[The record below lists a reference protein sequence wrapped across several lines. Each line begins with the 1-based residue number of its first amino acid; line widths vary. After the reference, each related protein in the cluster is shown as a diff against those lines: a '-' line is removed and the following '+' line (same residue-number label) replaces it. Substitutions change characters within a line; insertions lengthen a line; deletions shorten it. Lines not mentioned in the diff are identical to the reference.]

1 MGIKLNTAKQ
11 AYPMIYAY
19 STPQIA
25 AHDGWTKIGYTEDQ
39 DVETRIK
46 QQTHTSDTEARLEW
60 KGTAIFDDGS
70 FDRFTPRFPRIS
82 SQVRRGK
89 QEKDGVVPYRRPCGT
104 FQVL

>member
-25 AHDGWTKIGYTEDQ
+25 DHEGWTKIGYTEDQ

-70 FDRFTPRFPRIS
+70 FDRFTDHDFHAYLRKS
-82 SQVRRGK
+82 GVENK
-89 QEKDGVVPYRRPCGT
+89 KKDRVVPR
-104 FQVL
+104 